1 MFRFKFVRSS
11 FAFSE
16 IIPELANFPNERMN
30 LAWLKPM
37 LRLTSTPQRRNL
49 VGKVDCEMTSQAGRL
64 EGQSTLKSVADWRD
78 RLEGQSTLKSV
89 AMDPG

>member
-64 EGQSTLKSVADWRD
+64 G

-89 AMDPG
+89 AMDRG